1 MLTVCK
7 SYVKL
12 MLIPTIQGNTM
23 ADSIDTI
30 LNERNRAH
38 GDYTTQATIAQ
49 DIKDTVR
56 SGPNYNNLSPSHREA
71 LEMIAVKMA
80 RILSGNPNH
89 QDHWD
94 DIAGYARLASKR
106 TDSLMPKVSI
116 ANQQISASLSEA
128 LKP

>member
-1 MLTVCK
+1 
-7 SYVKL
+7 
-12 MLIPTIQGNTM
+12 M
-23 ADSIDTI
+23 ADAIDNLIT
-30 LNERNRAH
+30 ERNRAH

-106 TDSLMPKVSI
+106 TDSIMPKVST
-116 ANQQISASLSEA
+116 ANQQIASTIAETLRAS
-128 LKP
+128 